1 MTMAGTASLKSTKT
15 MWNDFGLHARVGHNP
30 QGLWAGMLEEEE
42 KTEIPT
48 GMAVSLLLIKHQLSQ
63 VMTENYPDSAV
74 GCETSTDSS

>member
-1 MTMAGTASLKSTKT
+1 

-48 GMAVSLLLIKHQLSQ
+48 GMAVSHPTLHS
-63 VMTENYPDSAV
+63 
-74 GCETSTDSS
+74 

>member
-1 MTMAGTASLKSTKT
+1 

-48 GMAVSLLLIKHQLSQ
+48 GMAVSYLSACLQ
-63 VMTENYPDSAV
+63 RSQGY
-74 GCETSTDSS
+74 

>member
-1 MTMAGTASLKSTKT
+1 MNLTGTASLKSTKT

-48 GMAVSLLLIKHQLSQ
+48 GMAVSYSTLKRSRS
-63 VMTENYPDSAV
+63 ENY
-74 GCETSTDSS
+74 